1 MTASDATATIKNGIS
16 EPGFDKTAQ
25 RILNLFFV
33 LNSSP
38 EPLTTEQ
45 IVLDSDLGYGSGNID
60 SDKRKFRR
68 DRDKLFERGIVIRE
82 VRAAGAQETE
92 ESAWTID
99 REHTFAAGGLITA
112 DDADILLDA
121 IDQTLATGSSAFATP
136 LADIRSKIAYL
147 AGTSTTGEPPAHRTP
162 TVDAV
167 WTAFAER
174 CALRFLYQNS
184 RGEQKERTVCVYG
197 MFEREGTAYF
207 CGLDNATDE
216 IRTFRCDRIVRAW
229 RPSKAYSI
237 PADFNLND
245 RLFFSF
251 DFADRDP
258 VAATFSF
265 APQAQA
271 DMVSGL
277 TRGRGEL
284 AHTEEGWTWTI
295 GVRDL
300 DAAASFCMEHAM
312 DGMRPVAPKEL
323 KQAWNRL
330 IERTVHEHAR
340 A

>member
-1 MTASDATATIKNGIS
+1 MTASDTTVTNKNGAP

-68 DRDKLFERGIVIRE
+68 DREKLLERGITIKE

-121 IDQTLATGSSAFATP
+121 IDQTLATGSAAFATP

-147 AGTSTTGEPPAHRTP
+147 TGASTAEEPPARRSP
-162 TVDAV
+162 AVDAV
-167 WTAFAER
+167 WSAFAER
-174 CALRFLYQNS
+174 CALRFLYQNG

-197 MFEREGTAYF
+197 MFEHEGVAYF

-245 RLFFSF
+245 RLFFEF
-251 DFADRDP
+251 DFADCKP
-258 VAATFSF
+258 VMATFSF
-265 APQAQA
+265 GPQAQA

-284 AHTEEGWTWTI
+284 THTEEGWTWTV

-300 DAAASFCMEHAM
+300 NAAASFCMEHAM
-312 DGMRPVAPKEL
+312 DGMRPVAPDAL
-323 KQAWNRL
+323 KLAWNHL

>member
-1 MTASDATATIKNGIS
+1 MTASDATATIKKGAP

-68 DRDKLFERGIVIRE
+68 DRDKLLERGIVIRE

-121 IDQTLATGSSAFATP
+121 IDQTLAAGSSAFAAP

-147 AGTSTTGEPPAHRTP
+147 TGMSTTGEAPIRRSPA
-162 TVDAV
+162 VDAV
-167 WTAFAER
+167 WSAFAER
-174 CALRFLYQNS
+174 CALRFLYQNG
-184 RGEQKERTVCVYG
+184 RGEQRERTVCVYG

-207 CGLDNATDE
+207 CGLDNA
-216 IRTFRCDRIVRAW
+216 
-229 RPSKAYSI
+229 
-237 PADFNLND
+237 PAI
-245 RLFFSF
+245 SEHS
-251 DFADRDP
+251 
-258 VAATFSF
+258 AATASF
-265 APQAQA
+265 APG
-271 DMVSGL
+271 DLRKPTPFLRISTSTITYSL
-277 TRGRGEL
+277 SSILPT
-284 AHTEEGWTWTI
+284 AHLLRLRSRSR
-295 GVRDL
+295 VKR
-300 DAAASFCMEHAM
+300 
-312 DGMRPVAPKEL
+312 RP
-323 KQAWNRL
+323 
-330 IERTVHEHAR
+330 I
-340 A
+340 

>member
-1 MTASDATATIKNGIS
+1 MTASDATATIKKGIS

-121 IDQTLATGSSAFATP
+121 IDQTLAAGSSAFATP

-284 AHTEEGWTWTI
+284 ARTEEGWTWTI

>member
-1 MTASDATATIKNGIS
+1 MTASDATATIKKGIP

-68 DRDKLFERGIVIRE
+68 DRDKLLERGIVIRE

-92 ESAWTID
+92 ESAWAID
-99 REHTFAAGGLITA
+99 REYTFAAGGLITA

-121 IDQTLATGSSAFATP
+121 IDQTLATESSAFATP

-147 AGTSTTGEPPAHRTP
+147 AGASTTGEPPAHRTP

-284 AHTEEGWTWTI
+284 ARTAEGWTWTI

>member
-1 MTASDATATIKNGIS
+1 MTVSDMTATNKTNAS

-45 IVLDSDLGYGSGNID
+45 IVLDSDLGYGSGNVD

-68 DRDKLFERGIVIRE
+68 DRDKLLERGIVIKE

-112 DDADILLDA
+112 DDADILLNA
-121 IDQTLATGSSAFATP
+121 IDQTLTTGSSAFATP

-147 AGTSTTGEPPAHRTP
+147 TGETDTAEPPVVHSP

-167 WTAFAER
+167 WSAFADR
-174 CALRFLYQNS
+174 CALRFLYQNG
-184 RGEQKERTVCVYG
+184 RGEQRQRTVCVYG

-207 CGLDNATDE
+207 CGLDDATGK

-229 RPSKAYSI
+229 RPSRAYAI

-245 RLFFSF
+245 YLFFEF
-251 DFADRDP
+251 DFSDCQP
-258 VAATFSF
+258 VTATFSF
-265 APQAQA
+265 APQAQS
-271 DMVSGL
+271 DMVHGL
-277 TRGRGEL
+277 TRGRGRLEH
-284 AHTEEGWTWTI
+284 AKDGWTWTVD
-295 GVRDL
+295 VRDL
-300 DAAASFCMEHAM
+300 NAAASFCMEHSV
-312 DGMRPVAPKEL
+312 DGMRPVAPNEL

-330 IERTVHEHAR
+330 IERTVSAHGR

>member
-1 MTASDATATIKNGIS
+1 MTASDATATIKKGNS
-16 EPGFDKTAQ
+16 EPGFDKTVQ

-68 DRDKLFERGIVIRE
+68 DRDKLLEHGILIKE
-82 VRAAGAQETE
+82 VRPAGAQETE
-92 ESAWTID
+92 ESSWTID

-112 DDADILLDA
+112 DDADILLNA
-121 IDQTLATGSSAFATP
+121 IDQTLAAGSSTFAAP
-136 LADIRSKIAYL
+136 LAD
-147 AGTSTTGEPPAHRTP
+147 
-162 TVDAV
+162 TV
-167 WTAFAER
+167 WSAFAER
-174 CALRFLYQNS
+174 CALRFLYQNG

-197 MFEREGTAYF
+197 MFEREGVAYF
-207 CGLDNATDE
+207 CGLDNVTDD
-216 IRTFRCDRIVRAW
+216 IRTFRCNRIVRAW
-229 RPSKAYSI
+229 RPSKAYAI

-245 RLFFSF
+245 YLFFEF
-251 DFADRDP
+251 DFADRPP

-265 APQAQA
+265 APQTQI
-271 DMVSGL
+271 DMINGL

-284 AHTEEGWTWTI
+284 AHTDAGWIWTVD
-295 GVRDL
+295 VRDL
-300 DAAASFCMEHAM
+300 EAAASFCMAHAM
-312 DGMRPVAPKEL
+312 DGMRPMAPKSL
-323 KQAWNRL
+323 KQAWNHL

>member
-1 MTASDATATIKNGIS
+1 MTASDTTETIKKGNS
-16 EPGFDKTAQ
+16 EPSFDKTAQ

-68 DRDKLFERGIVIRE
+68 DRDKLLERGILIKE
-82 VRAAGAQETE
+82 VRPTGAQETE
-92 ESAWTID
+92 ESSWTID

-112 DDADILLDA
+112 DDADILLNA
-121 IDQTLATGSSAFATP
+121 IDQTLAAGSSTFAAP

-147 AGTSTTGEPPAHRTP
+147 TGRTTVDEAPISRSP

-167 WTAFAER
+167 WSAFAER
-174 CALRFLYQNS
+174 CALRFLYQNG
-184 RGEQKERTVCVYG
+184 RGERVVLTGDAGRVLPL
-197 MFEREGTAYF
+197 RLSAAEGAVLNHELESL
-207 CGLDNATDE
+207 G
-216 IRTFRCDRIVRAW
+216 IVRAW
-229 RPSKAYSI
+229 RPSKAYAI

-245 RLFFSF
+245 YLFFEF
-251 DFADRDP
+251 DFADRPP

-265 APQAQA
+265 APQTQI
-271 DMVSGL
+271 DMINGL

-284 AHTEEGWTWTI
+284 AHTDAGWTWTVD
-295 GVRDL
+295 VRDL
-300 DAAASFCMEHAM
+300 EAAASFCMAHAM
-312 DGMRPVAPKEL
+312 DGMRPMAPKSL
-323 KQAWNRL
+323 KQAWNHL
-330 IERTVHEHAR
+330 IERTVHEYAR